1 MNRLRIAAV
10 AALVTGSAL
19 AQESLVLVGTYSRGK
34 SKGIYSYKFN
44 SATGKLTELG
54 LAAETVNPSY
64 LVIHPNRRWVFATNE
79 VGEYQKER
87 SGSISAFSLDEKTG
101 KLTLLNVVSSRGQA
115 PCHLSIDKTGKYLLA
130 ANYSSGTISI
140 MPIGADG
147 KLGQVRMAMQHRG
160 GSTNPN
166 RQKEPHAHSVNVSAN
181 NKYAVAA
188 DLGTDELI
196 VYRLDAKRGALDL
209 VREPLKVEGGRGPRH
224 FAFHPG
230 GKFAYAVNEL
240 GSSVTAL
247 TWDASAGLLKEIQTL
262 STLPEGFDG
271 SKNTCA
277 EVVVSANGKHVYA
290 SNRGHHSIAVFDV
303 DAATG
308 RLTAKGQVKTG
319 GETPRNFNIDPT
331 GQYLLAANQNSDSVT
346 VFKIGADGGLTPT
359 GEKAEPGMPVC
370 VKFLPLK

>member
-1 MNRLRIAAV
+1 MIPFRIAAL
-10 AALVTGSAL
+10 AALAAAAAL
-19 AQESLVLVGTYSRGK
+19 AQESLVLVGTYTRGK

-79 VGEYQKER
+79 VAQYEKER
-87 SGSISAFSLDEKTG
+87 SGSISAFSLDVNTG
-101 KLTLLNVVSSRGQA
+101 KLTHLNTVSSRGQA

-140 MPIGADG
+140 LPIQADG
-147 KLGQVRMAMQHRG
+147 KLGPVRMAQQHRG
-160 GSTNPN
+160 SSANQN

-188 DLGTDELI
+188 DLGIDELL
-196 VYRLDAKRGALDL
+196 VYKLDTKRGALDL
-209 VREPLKVEGGRGPRH
+209 HREPTKLKAGLGPRH
-224 FAFHPG
+224 FAFHPK
-230 GKFAYAVNEL
+230 GKYAYAVNEL

-262 STLPEGFDG
+262 STLPAGYTEA
-271 SKNTCA
+271 SYCA
-277 EVVVSANGKHVYA
+277 EIVVHPSGKHVYA

-303 DAATG
+303 NPANG
-308 RLTAKGQVKTG
+308 QLTAKGQVKTG
-319 GETPRNFNIDPT
+319 GEWPRNFNIDPS
-331 GQYLLAANQNSDSVT
+331 GQYLLAANERSDSIV

-359 GEKAEPGMPVC
+359 GEKADPGVPVC
-370 VKFLPLK
+370 IKFLPLK